1 MKKYFLLPH
10 RFNAIGWVL
19 IGVAL
24 LVTMLD
30 CADALPAFSSKVFS
44 VVPDFSFGNKGFIV
58 TNDSW
63 YDEIEMVAGY
73 LGLYFVAMSAL
84 KEEDE
89 LTLLLRLRSLM
100 WAFTANALLFIAFE
114 LLFYGFPW
122 LYVMMYQ
129 GMLIFVL
136 FILRFHW
143 EIHKMRAETHNE
155 KEEWR

>member
-1 MKKYFLLPH
+1 
-10 RFNAIGWVL
+10 
-19 IGVAL
+19 
-24 LVTMLD
+24 
-30 CADALPAFSSKVFS
+30 
-44 VVPDFSFGNKGFIV
+44 
-58 TNDSW
+58 
-63 YDEIEMVAGY
+63 
-73 LGLYFVAMSAL
+73 MSAL

-129 GMLIFVL
+129 GMLIFLL

>member
-24 LVTMLD
+24 LVTILD
-30 CADALPAFSSKVFS
+30 CADALPAFSSKVFT
-44 VVPDFSFGNKGFIV
+44 VAPDFSFGNKGFIV

-114 LLFYGFPW
+114 LLFYGFPL

-129 GMLIFVL
+129 GMQIFLL